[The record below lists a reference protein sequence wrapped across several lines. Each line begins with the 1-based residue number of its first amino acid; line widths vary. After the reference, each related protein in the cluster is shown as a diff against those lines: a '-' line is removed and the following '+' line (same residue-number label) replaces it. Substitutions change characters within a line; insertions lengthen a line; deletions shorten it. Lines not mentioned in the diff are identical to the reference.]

1 MKRLFTQTAE
11 YKTSNMSYSDFLQK
25 LPEVIYKY
33 TNWEYKSQQRSAGC
47 FLKPTFHNMPY
58 RNSFVPEIDIVV
70 SNHEAY
76 TMLHITGQPVK
87 FIRIFMAL
95 WFGFLSLMEV
105 FLLILAITS
114 NLDGNFAVF
123 IPIGMSLFGYLLCEL
138 GTKATFY
145 SVIKAI
151 KAEIELN

>member
-11 YKTSNMSYSDFLQK
+11 YKTSNTSYVDFLQK
-25 LPEVIYKY
+25 LPEVIYKHA
-33 TNWEYKSQQRSAGC
+33 NLEYKSQQRNAGC
-47 FLKPTFHNMPY
+47 FLKPTFRNMPY
-58 RNSFVPEIDIVV
+58 INSFVPEIYIIV

-87 FIRIFMAL
+87 FVRIFMAL
-95 WFGFLSLMEV
+95 WFVFLSLIEV

-114 NLDGNFAVF
+114 NLDSIIPVF
-123 IPIGMSLFGYLLCEL
+123 IPIVMCAFGYLLCKF
-138 GTKATFY
+138 GTKATFN

-151 KAEIELN
+151 KKEFHE

>member
-1 MKRLFTQTAE
+1 MKKLFTQTAE
-11 YKTSNMSYSDFLQK
+11 YKTSNTSYSDFLQK

-47 FLKPTFHNMPY
+47 FLKPTFRNMPY

-87 FIRIFMAL
+87 FIRIL
-95 WFGFLSLMEV
+95 WHYGLV
-105 FLLILAITS
+105 F
-114 NLDGNFAVF
+114 
-123 IPIGMSLFGYLLCEL
+123 CR
-138 GTKATFY
+138 
-145 SVIKAI
+145 
-151 KAEIELN
+151 

>member
-11 YKTSNMSYSDFLQK
+11 YKTSNTFYSDFLQK

-47 FLKPTFHNMPY
+47 FLKPTFRNMPY

-87 FIRIFMAL
+87 FVRIFMAL

-105 FLLILAITS
+105 FLLILAITCS
-114 NLDGNFAVF
+114 GKLKLDTEGVIFVQKLYNGRRPQNIFW
-123 IPIGMSLFGYLLCEL
+123 
-138 GTKATFY
+138 TKRTP
-145 SVIKAI
+145 KQTGD
-151 KAEIELN
+151 LP